1 VGVARGGRDICRQN
15 GWTSVAFARTSAG
28 QTDAC
33 MPNIGSNSTVILYLR
48 TTSTDLAYGRNVA
61 SFADVIRGGC
71 C

>member
-33 MPNIGSNSTVILYLR
+33 MPNIGSNSMTV
-48 TTSTDLAYGRNVA
+48 
-61 SFADVIRGGC
+61 
-71 C
+71 